1 MEGRLRV
8 DFDQAKELLNKE
20 EMLITSLKYHR
31 PGRHSSWD
39 PTRKLVNVNQ
49 DCAVGVIL

>member
-20 EMLITSLKYHR
+20 EMLISEELC
-31 PGRHSSWD
+31 
-39 PTRKLVNVNQ
+39 Q
-49 DCAVGVIL
+49 